1 MTRDKIKKG
10 YSQSLSAFQL
20 TQEIERRAGR
30 PGCPS
35 AWMRNGFGRHSL
47 NYGFLEDGFS
57 VHTEVAQ
64 GAGNGEEEKKNM
76 RL

>member
-1 MTRDKIKKG
+1 
-10 YSQSLSAFQL
+10 
-20 TQEIERRAGR
+20 
-30 PGCPS
+30 
-35 AWMRNGFGRHSL
+35 MRNGFGRHSL